1 MLSPK
6 WARPRATAADHRD
19 RGDPTTRKVRGTPV
33 VRGEY
38 VSITAREAVTI
49 DRKIGSS
56 ASLMSS

>member
-1 MLSPK
+1 ML
-6 WARPRATAADHRD
+6 PRVGATEGTAADHRD
-19 RGDPTTRKVRGTPV
+19 REDPHDAKGSRHPV

-56 ASLMSS
+56 PSLMSS